1 MARDQSGVPAS
12 TGRPPGAP
20 DTTEPEIEWEDPSSL
35 PVEAVRQLFL
45 TLSKT
50 LRSYQLYDRTNPVFL
65 RFVGNLRD
73 AFGIVWNE
81 RDDLQ
86 ILIEEDRF
94 LWLGEEVYREENRS
108 ASLAF
113 LIYRDGIRA
122 LTFRRGLEGDELEEV
137 LDVLHRMRSAR
148 QQEDDL
154 VTLLWDLDLTF
165 LDYSAVDLLPEGTLL
180 RAGPEDTSQLD
191 PQRILEEELG
201 ADPTSDP
208 GDAEAAS
215 QATILDEI
223 HAIRPE
229 DFNPT
234 LYAMDAREKDY
245 LESEYRR
252 EMARDMRTDVLAA
265 LFDRLEDPAATSERQ
280 EEVVSALQQ
289 LLPTFLS
296 QSALRHAAILL
307 GELEGVRARHHD
319 RISPRALREAESLL
333 EDFSSPDSVRELVRS
348 AEESETPLDQG
359 DLELLLRHLRPA
371 ALGPLL
377 ARTEQLSRPE
387 TQEAIR
393 SAMLALARG
402 EEDRIS
408 RFLSHSDPGVVA
420 GAVRL
425 MGALGHKPA
434 APRLAELL
442 ESGSAEVQQAV
453 LEAAR
458 RIPATVL
465 AEALEGHL
473 GGDRRDLRMGA
484 ARVIADIHYTPA
496 RATLQQIVEG
506 RDIRGAD
513 LSEQMAMFSAY
524 ADLAKDDAVPVLDRI
539 LNHRSL
545 LGRRDPPELRACAAL
560 ALGRIGG
567 VRALNAVRKSEGD
580 DEPAVRTAVRRALS
594 GGTGPNE

>member
-1 MARDQSGVPAS
+1 MVRDQSGTPAS
-12 TGRPPGAP
+12 SGRPPVAP
-20 DTTEPEIEWEDPSSL
+20 DPPEPQIEWEDPSSL
-35 PVEAVRQLFL
+35 PVEAVRHLFL

-73 AFGIVWNE
+73 AFDVIWRE
-81 RDDLQ
+81 RDELQ
-86 ILIEEDRF
+86 ILVEEDRF

-113 LIYRDGIRA
+113 LIYRDGIRD
-122 LTFRRGLEGDELEEV
+122 LTFRRGMEGDELEQV

-148 QQEDDL
+148 QEEDDL
-154 VTLLWDLDLTF
+154 VTLLWDLDLQF
-165 LDYSAVDLLPEGTLL
+165 LDYSAVDLLPEGVLL
-180 RAGPEDTSQLD
+180 RAPPEDTSELD
-191 PQRILEEELG
+191 PHRILEVELG

-252 EMARDMRTDVLAA
+252 EMSRDVRTDVLAA
-265 LFDRLEDPAATSERQ
+265 LFDRLEDETATPERQ
-280 EEVVSALQQ
+280 EEVVSGLQQ

-296 QSALRHAAILL
+296 QGALRHAALLL
-307 GELEGVRARHHD
+307 GEMEGVRNRRSD
-319 RISPRALREAESLL
+319 RLTPRALREVESIL

-348 AEESETPLDQG
+348 AEESETLPDRG

-387 TQEAIR
+387 TKDAIR
-393 SAMLALARG
+393 SAMLGLARG
-402 EEDRIS
+402 EEERIS

-425 MGALGHKPA
+425 MGALRHKPA
-434 APRLAELL
+434 APLLAQLL
-442 ESGSAEVQQAV
+442 ESGGEEVQQAV

-473 GGDRRDLRMGA
+473 DGDRRDLRMGA
-484 ARVIADIHYTPA
+484 ARVLADIHYTPA
-496 RATLQQIVEG
+496 RATLQRIIEG
-506 RDIRGAD
+506 RDIRGTD
-513 LSEQMAMFSAY
+513 LSEQMAMFSAF
-524 ADLAKDDAVPVLDRI
+524 ADLGKDDAVPVLDRI

-545 LGRRDPPELRACAAL
+545 LGRREPPELRACAAL

-567 VRALNAVRKSEGD
+567 IRALNAVRRSEGD

-594 GGTGPNE
+594 GGAETNG

>member
-12 TGRPPGAP
+12 SGRPPVAS
-20 DTTEPEIEWEDPSSL
+20 DTRGPEIEWEDPSSL
-35 PVEAVRQLFL
+35 PVEAVRHLFL

-73 AFGIVWNE
+73 AFDVIWRE

-86 ILIEEDRF
+86 ILVEEDRF

-113 LIYRDGIRA
+113 LIYRDGIRD
-122 LTFRRGLEGDELEEV
+122 LTFRRGLEGDELEQV

-148 QQEDDL
+148 QEEDDL
-154 VTLLWDLDLTF
+154 VTLLWDLDLPF
-165 LDYSAVDLLPEGTLL
+165 LDYSAVDLLPEGVLL
-180 RAGPEDTSQLD
+180 RAPEEDTSELD
-191 PQRILEEELG
+191 PPRILKEELG

-208 GDAEAAS
+208 GDAEAAG

-252 EMARDMRTDVLAA
+252 EMGRDVRKDVLAA
-265 LFDRLEDPAATSERQ
+265 LFDRLEDESATPDRQ
-280 EEVVSALQQ
+280 EEVVSGLQQ

-296 QSALRHAAILL
+296 QGALRHAALLL
-307 GELEGVRARHHD
+307 GEMEGVRNQRSNHL
-319 RISPRALREAESLL
+319 SPRALREAESLL

-348 AEESETPLDQG
+348 AEESETSPDRG

-377 ARTEQLSRPE
+377 ARTEQLSRSE
-387 TQEAIR
+387 TKEAIR
-393 SAMLALARG
+393 GAMLALARG
-402 EEDRIS
+402 EEERIS
-408 RFLSHSDPGVVA
+408 RFLSHADPGVVA

-434 APRLAELL
+434 APMLAELL
-442 ESGSAEVQQAV
+442 ESGSDEVQQAV

-473 GGDRRDLRMGA
+473 AGDRRDLRMGA

-496 RATLQQIVEG
+496 RATLQRIIEG
-506 RDIRGAD
+506 RDMRDAD
-513 LSEQMAMFSAY
+513 ISEQMAMFSAF
-524 ADLAKDDAVPVLDRI
+524 ADLGKDDAVPVLDRI

-545 LGRRDPPELRACAAL
+545 LGRREPPELRACAAL

-567 VRALNAVRKSEGD
+567 TRALNAVRRSEGD

-594 GGTGPNE
+594 GGAESNA